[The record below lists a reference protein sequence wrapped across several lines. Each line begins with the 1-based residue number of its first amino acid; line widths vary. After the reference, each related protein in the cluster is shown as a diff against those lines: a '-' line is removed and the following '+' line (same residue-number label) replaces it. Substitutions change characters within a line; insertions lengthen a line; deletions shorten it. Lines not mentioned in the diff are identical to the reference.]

1 MSRHTTT
8 RLPFVTLN
16 GRGVHEIRIDRR
28 HALNHRRVEGLLYTA
43 CAPVKSKTLSAAGQ
57 APRPG
62 HQRVV
67 MGVRNRDTDYKL
79 VPSNRPS
86 KQCKRVPA
94 NA

>member
-1 MSRHTTT
+1 MSRHTSI
-8 RLPFVTLN
+8 RLPFVTLH
-16 GRGVHEIRIDRR
+16 GRGLHELRIDRR
-28 HALNHRRVEGLLYTA
+28 SAINHRRVEGLLYTA
-43 CAPVKSKTLSAAGQ
+43 CAPAKSKTLSAAGQ

-67 MGVRNRDTDYKL
+67 VGIRNRNTDYKL

-86 KQCKRVPA
+86 KQCKRVLA